1 MLKIMSYLWVVFLLE
16 LYFVGLHFKIF
27 KPNI

>member
-1 MLKIMSYLWVVFLLE
+1 MLKIMFYLWVVFLLE

-27 KPNI
+27 KPSI

>member
-1 MLKIMSYLWVVFLLE
+1 MLKIMFYLWVVFLLE
-16 LYFVGLHFKIF
+16 SCFVGLDFKIF

>member
-1 MLKIMSYLWVVFLLE
+1 MLKIMFYLWVVFLLE
-16 LYFVGLHFKIF
+16 LYFVGLDFKIF